1 MGCKAR
7 KTNKQIYI
15 PFIEKLI
22 VAIPIKEYSV
32 DYFTQNFIIVFKVL
46 CILTLS

>member
-1 MGCKAR
+1 MEH
-7 KTNKQIYI
+7 YI

-32 DYFTQNFIIVFKVL
+32 DYFTRHFIIVVKVL
-46 CILTLS
+46 CVLTLS